1 MDAIDELGR
10 LASVLRIEQREDF
23 ALHDAWL
30 KQSSISERKRNGIT
44 WFPLRIVETGFGIG
58 SYPFIVVE
66 RNPGDKLDHKF
77 QSAAPVSL
85 FSAADGNHDCILT
98 GTVRYAD
105 AQEALLGYV
114 MTAPEEYK
122 NEDLEGLLI
131 YYFCLV
137 LEAFKQEGI
146 ELRTIAE
153 EDIDALEEPFFDM
166 LDQYFESEDEEII
179 ESFCDQP
186 FLAQFMAMEVSE
198 EDEDGSELSEETAT
212 QLFIVSLAMISLLN
226 RAIIA

>member
-1 MDAIDELGR
+1 M
-10 LASVLRIEQREDF
+10 
-23 ALHDAWL
+23 
-30 KQSSISERKRNGIT
+30 KQ
-44 WFPLRIVETGFGIG
+44 
-58 SYPFIVVE
+58 
-66 RNPGDKLDHKF
+66 
-77 QSAAPVSL
+77 VSL
-85 FSAADGNHDCILT
+85 AAIEKAIEVIDNLT
-98 GTVRYAD
+98 DEQLEKITERYAE
-105 AQEALLGYV
+105 AQESLLGYV

-146 ELRTIAE
+146 ELRSVTE

-166 LDQYFESEDEEII
+166 LDQYFEDDDEEII

-186 FLAQFMAMEVSE
+186 HLAQFMAMEVSE
-198 EDEDGSELSEETAT
+198 EDEDGSALSEETAT

-226 RAIIA
+226 RAIVA

>member
-1 MDAIDELGR
+1 MK
-10 LASVLRIEQREDF
+10 
-23 ALHDAWL
+23 H
-30 KQSSISERKRNGIT
+30 
-44 WFPLRIVETGFGIG
+44 
-58 SYPFIVVE
+58 
-66 RNPGDKLDHKF
+66 
-77 QSAAPVSL
+77 VSL
-85 FSAADGNHDCILT
+85 AAIEKAIEVIDNLT
-98 GTVRYAD
+98 DEQLENITERYAE
-105 AQEALLGYV
+105 AQESLLGYV

-146 ELRTIAE
+146 ELRSVSE

-166 LDQYFESEDEEII
+166 LDQYFEDDDEEII

-186 FLAQFMAMEVSE
+186 HLAQFMAMEVSE
-198 EDEDGSELSEETAT
+198 EDEDGSALSEETAT

-226 RAIIA
+226 RAIVA

>member
-1 MDAIDELGR
+1 MK
-10 LASVLRIEQREDF
+10 
-23 ALHDAWL
+23 H
-30 KQSSISERKRNGIT
+30 
-44 WFPLRIVETGFGIG
+44 
-58 SYPFIVVE
+58 
-66 RNPGDKLDHKF
+66 
-77 QSAAPVSL
+77 VSL
-85 FSAADGNHDCILT
+85 AAIEKAIEVIDNLT
-98 GTVRYAD
+98 DEQLENITERYAE
-105 AQEALLGYV
+105 AQESLLGYV

-146 ELRTIAE
+146 ELRSVTE

-166 LDQYFESEDEEII
+166 LDQYFEDDDEEII

-186 FLAQFMAMEVSE
+186 HLAQFMAMEVSE
-198 EDEDGSELSEETAT
+198 EDEDGSALSEETAT

-226 RAIIA
+226 RALVA